1 MNDEGQMTVAAF
13 FIFTLA
19 PPVFMASAI
28 HLARC
33 SRDPTLKQSV
43 SNTVIFLATIW
54 YTPVLQMVGKMYD
67 CYEDPERPGSTYL
80 VADPKL
86 KCYDIDSASGET
98 SMSTQRY
105 FIHFVATLITI
116 LVGVGFPHF
125 IVSSTRM
132 LQRSSKLNMESSLAS
147 LYQYYSPSMPYF
159 EAIQMLRKAAL
170 IFTLSMSGVLGV
182 NARGQSFFCLFINF
196 IFLIVLYSTAPLVYY
211 PCSLFKNRNLNNL
224 SELLGAGVTLA
235 GSVLAIIGAHSKN
248 NQSTVNVLGIIFVII
263 NVTFAATFFYG
274 FYVDMKRTEQV
285 KAELIESEPTINKD
299 GMTTSLTRD
308 YSISL
313 KLADPVKEAEKDFDE
328 VIGFIA
334 RTEGKFKAK
343 IVAEMGL
350 IRSQVVVAIKTE
362 LREAQKIWRRKE
374 KEKEITSNYEDD
386 LKLIFTE
393 YKNMLDRINVDFS
406 EHTKKP
412 IAELDDFT
420 AIAKQGRFDYF
431 LDNLRILDVT
441 LSPSN
446 PLNLPI
452 YEPDP
457 SGNTFSVTFY
467 VPEPTGLTFRK
478 TIRGGGIVVVDTN
491 GASAGEMLV
500 SDSGITT
507 PGAINRTDT
516 LREIDDMPLPMNFLG
531 DISFSR
537 TMSLVEKN
545 RPVTLTFS
553 RYGSSSSILPVA
565 VQQSALLTVQVQ
577 MPADREPGQQ
587 MTVQGPNGPF
597 VITVPSGIPPGTI
610 FLVALP
616 PELNQESRGAV
627 APPVLLH
634 VLQLVIYLTCI
645 VLMFVYL
652 GT

>member
-1 MNDEGQMTVAAF
+1 
-13 FIFTLA
+13 
-19 PPVFMASAI
+19 
-28 HLARC
+28 
-33 SRDPTLKQSV
+33 
-43 SNTVIFLATIW
+43 
-54 YTPVLQMVGKMYD
+54 
-67 CYEDPERPGSTYL
+67 
-80 VADPKL
+80 
-86 KCYDIDSASGET
+86 
-98 SMSTQRY
+98 
-105 FIHFVATLITI
+105 
-116 LVGVGFPHF
+116 
-125 IVSSTRM
+125 
-132 LQRSSKLNMESSLAS
+132 MESSLAS

-182 NARGQSFFCLFINF
+182 NARGQSFFCLFINL
-196 IFLIVLYSTAPLVYY
+196 IFLLVLYSTAPLVYY

-224 SELLGAGVTLA
+224 SEHLGAGVTLA
-235 GSVLAIIGAHSKN
+235 GSVLAIIGAHSEN
-248 NQSTVNVLGIIFVII
+248 SQSTVNVLGIIFVII
-263 NVTFAATFFYG
+263 NVTFAATFFYS

-285 KAELIESEPTINKD
+285 KADLIESEPTINKD

-308 YSISL
+308 HSISL

-393 YKNMLDRINVDFS
+393 YKNMLDRVNVDFS
-406 EHTKKP
+406 EHTKRP

-478 TIRGGGIVVVDTN
+478 TISGRGIVVVDTN

-507 PGAINRTDT
+507 PGAINRTDI
-516 LREIDDMPLPMNFLG
+516 LREIDDIPLPMNFLG

-565 VQQSALLTVQVQ
+565 VQQSAPLT
-577 MPADREPGQQ
+577 
-587 MTVQGPNGPF
+587 
-597 VITVPSGIPPGTI
+597 GTM

-616 PELNQESRGAV
+616 PEVNQESRGAA